1 MFEVVI
7 VCCVCQK
14 FGTLV
19 FQCMSHCHVTFVTL
33 NKNVDLIHG
42 LIN

>member
-1 MFEVVI
+1 VFEVVMDW
-7 VCCVCQK
+7 CVCWK
-14 FGTLV
+14 FVTLV

-33 NKNVDLIHG
+33 NKNLDLVHG